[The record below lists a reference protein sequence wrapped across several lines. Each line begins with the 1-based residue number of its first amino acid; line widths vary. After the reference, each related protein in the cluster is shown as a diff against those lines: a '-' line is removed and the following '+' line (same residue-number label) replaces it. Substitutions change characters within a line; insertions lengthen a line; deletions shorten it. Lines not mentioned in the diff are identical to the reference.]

1 MSIEETLKVC
11 AENFVVKDFRER
23 FVHEALKKPARLNA
37 RVSHEIEKVFDAR
50 FLNGAAKYASADE
63 CIVFGGSKA
72 EKSTWAK
79 ASEQFGYGGGILV
92 IGIGGQ
98 VFYAES
104 EGEPASIV
112 YAGNS

>member
-1 MSIEETLKVC
+1 MNIEETLKLC

-23 FVHEALKKPARLNA
+23 FVHEALKKPARLNT
-37 RVSHEIEKVFDAR
+37 RVSHEIEKVFDTR
-50 FLNGAAKYASADE
+50 FRNGAARYAPADE
-63 CIVFGGSKA
+63 CIVFAGSRA

-79 ASEQFGYGGGILV
+79 ASGRFGCGGGILV
-92 IGIGGQ
+92 IGMGGH

-104 EGEPASIV
+104 EGEPVSVV